1 MKSPYLTRNPKPR
14 RDFAKLEQRR
24 RLGMRLL
31 ARGLSQAEVARRC
44 GVSETSV
51 FRWKEAQ
58 ARKGPAAWK
67 RGRLGRPPG
76 RRRKLHSAPTQPRR
90 EGRFSLRI
98 FRLHA

>member
-1 MKSPYLTRNPKPR
+1 MKSPYLTKSLKPR
-14 RDFAKLEQRR
+14 RDFAKLEKRR
-24 RLGMRLL
+24 RQGMKLL

-51 FRWKEAQ
+51 YRWKEAQ
-58 ARKGPAAWK
+58 SRKGPGAWK

-76 RRRKLHSAPTQPRR
+76 RRRKMHGPSERHR
-90 EGRFSLRI
+90 HGSRFSLRI